1 MIECYTGPEAMA
13 KTLLQYISD
22 DAKVQR
28 EVQASLGVKLHL
40 SSIKEWRHGY
50 NYHKAA
56 AKRMASRPADKT
68 LVDSD
73 KKHLGSMAK
82 QSAAFASRILE
93 AGRHV

>member
-13 KTLLQYISD
+13 KTLLQYIPC

-28 EVQASLGVKLHL
+28 EVQATLGVKLHL

-50 NYHKAA
+50 TYHKAA
-56 AKRMASRPADKT
+56 AKRMAGRPADKT

-73 KKHLGSMAK
+73 KKYLGSMEK
-82 QSAAFASRILE
+82 QSAAFVSRILE
-93 AGRHV
+93 VGRHA